1 MKRAFQITA
10 LILLAG
16 ALFTWFALGANRGW
30 TQTSVPVKTV
40 DEITGIEGITY
51 TKKFVPGIEILGG
64 ALLGAALLA
73 GASFLIRTKSYNK

>member
-1 MKRAFQITA
+1 MRRAFQITA
-10 LILLAG
+10 LTLLAG
-16 ALFTWFALGANRGW
+16 ALATWFALGANRGW

-64 ALLGAALLA
+64 AFLGAGLLA
-73 GASFLIRTKSYNK
+73 GVSLMIRTKSYNK